1 MLSKEINMRRNTKLL
16 TTGILSMAIVTP
28 TMAFATES
36 NAMENNADL
45 NINLEKKSIVLGS
58 KSKVSVK
65 FKEKPDA
72 DSIKLKY
79 KCYDM
84 PLNTTLNYNQSTG
97 AYEGI
102 INYNKDPEY
111 LNVWELQG
119 ITINSKTNPKT
130 LNRQDLE
137 KMGLNLKDY
146 NVTQECII
154 EDITSRKDVNKYLRK
169 TSSPITE
176 LTGSDRYETAV
187 KISKEGWKNGS
198 DKVVIINGD
207 VSIDGIISTPLATT
221 YNAPIL
227 LVEKNNVPNSVK
239 SELKRLNPKDIIIIG
254 DENAISKTT
263 ANQIKST
270 VNASQ
275 TRLNGSNR
283 YETSL
288 LIAKEIDKN
297 HDVEKV
303 YITNANGG
311 EVDALTI
318 AAKAGQDKQPIIL
331 TDKNSITDNTYK
343 WLKSEDLQNAYFI
356 GGPQMISTNV
366 INKVNDITKDNV
378 TNNRVYGADR
388 HETNANVIK
397 KFYTDDELEAVLV
410 AKSDVL
416 VDALAAGPLA
426 ANLKSPILITPK
438 TYVSAYH
445 KENLEAKSANK
456 VYKIGGGL
464 TSKVMSSIASSLSKH
479 NTTPTEPGNS
489 GGKTVMI
496 DPGHG
501 GSAPGNS
508 SGGMIEKDYNLNTSL
523 ATTEYLR
530 SKGFNVIMTRDTDKT
545 LSLGNRTALSNS
557 LKPDLFTS
565 IHYNGSTNKQGH
577 GVEVFYKL
585 KDKNGG
591 TTKTVATNI
600 LNRILEKFKLTNRG
614 IKTRVLPSDS
624 TKDYLYVLRSNDMPA
639 VLVECAFLD
648 NENDMSLINSS
659 AKVKEMG
666 TQIGK
671 GIEDSLK

>member
-1 MLSKEINMRRNTKLL
+1 M
-16 TTGILSMAIVTP
+16 
-28 TMAFATES
+28 
-36 NAMENNADL
+36 
-45 NINLEKKSIVLGS
+45 VLGS

-72 DSIKLKY
+72 DSITLKY

-84 PLNTTLNYNQSTG
+84 PLDTTLNYNQSTG
-97 AYEGI
+97 AYEGT
-102 INYNKDPEY
+102 INYNQDPEY

-119 ITINSKTNPKT
+119 ITINSKNNPKT
-130 LNRQDLE
+130 LNKQDLE

-227 LVEKNNVPNSVK
+227 LVEKNNVPDNVK
-239 SELKRLNPKDIIIIG
+239 SELKRLNPKDVIIIG

-275 TRLNGSNR
+275 TRLNGSNI

-331 TDKNSITDNTYK
+331 TDKDSITDNTYK

-366 INKVNDITKDNV
+366 INKVNGITKDSV
-378 TNNRVYGADR
+378 TNNRVYGEDR

>member
-1 MLSKEINMRRNTKLL
+1 MRRNTKLL
-16 TTGILSMAIVTP
+16 TTGILSMAIVAP

-72 DSIKLKY
+72 DSITLKY

-84 PLNTTLNYNQSTG
+84 PLDTTLNYNQSTG
-97 AYEGI
+97 AYEGT

-119 ITINSKTNPKT
+119 ITINSKNNPKT
-130 LNRQDLE
+130 LNKQELE
-137 KMGLNLKDY
+137 KMGLNLKDF

-169 TSSPITE
+169 TSAPITE

-239 SELKRLNPKDIIIIG
+239 SELKRLNPRDVIIIG

-297 HDVEKV
+297 HDVEKI

-331 TDKNSITDNTYK
+331 TDKDSITDNTYK

-445 KENLEAKSANK
+445 KDNLEAKSANK

-648 NENDMSLINSS
+648 NEKDMSLLNTSN
-659 AKVKEMG
+659 KVKEMG

>member
-1 MLSKEINMRRNTKLL
+1 MRRNTKLL
-16 TTGILSMAIVTP
+16 TTGILSMAIVAP

-275 TRLNGSNR
+275 TRLKGSNR

>member
-1 MLSKEINMRRNTKLL
+1 MRRNTKLL
-16 TTGILSMAIVTP
+16 TTGILSMAIVAP

-72 DSIKLKY
+72 DSITLKY

-84 PLNTTLNYNQSTG
+84 PLDTTLNYNQSTG
-97 AYEGI
+97 AYEGT
-102 INYNKDPEY
+102 INYNQDPEY

-119 ITINSKTNPKT
+119 ITINSKNNPKT

-137 KMGLNLKDY
+137 KLGLNLKDY

-297 HDVEKV
+297 HDVEKI

-331 TDKNSITDNTYK
+331 TDKDSITDNTYK

-445 KENLEAKSANK
+445 KDNLEAKSANK

>member
-1 MLSKEINMRRNTKLL
+1 MRRNTKLL
-16 TTGILSMAIVTP
+16 TTGILSMAIVAP

-119 ITINSKTNPKT
+119 ITINSKNNPKT
-130 LNRQDLE
+130 LNKQELE

-169 TSSPITE
+169 TSAPITE

-239 SELKRLNPKDIIIIG
+239 SELKRLNPRDVIIIG

-331 TDKNSITDNTYK
+331 TDKDSITDNTYK

-445 KENLEAKSANK
+445 KDNLEAKSANK

-557 LKPDLFTS
+557 LRPDLFTS
-565 IHYNGSTNKQGH
+565 IHYNASDTTGN

-585 KDKNGG
+585 KDKDGG

-600 LNRILEKFKLTNRG
+600 LNRILEKFNLKNRG
-614 IKTRVLPSDS
+614 AKTRTLSTDP
-624 TKDYLYVLRSNDMPA
+624 TKDYLYVLRNNDMPA

-648 NENDMSLINSS
+648 NEKDMSLLNTSN
-659 AKVKEMG
+659 KVKEMG

>member
-1 MLSKEINMRRNTKLL
+1 MRRNTKLL

-275 TRLNGSNR
+275 TRLKGSNR

-445 KENLEAKSANK
+445 KDNLEAKSANK

-501 GSAPGNS
+501 GSDTGTTGKPL
-508 SGGMIEKDYNLNTSL
+508 GGIREKDYTLNTSL

>member
-1 MLSKEINMRRNTKLL
+1 MRRNTKLL
-16 TTGILSMAIVTP
+16 TTGILSMAIVAP

-72 DSIKLKY
+72 DSITLKY

-84 PLNTTLNYNQSTG
+84 PLDTTLNYNQSTG
-97 AYEGI
+97 AYEGT
-102 INYNKDPEY
+102 INYNQDPEY

-119 ITINSKTNPKT
+119 ITINSKNNPKT
-130 LNRQDLE
+130 LNGQDLE

-169 TSSPITE
+169 TSAPITE

-275 TRLNGSNR
+275 TRLKGSNR

-445 KENLEAKSANK
+445 KDNLEAKSANK

>member
-1 MLSKEINMRRNTKLL
+1 MRRNTKLL
-16 TTGILSMAIVTP
+16 TTGILSMAIVAP

-72 DSIKLKY
+72 DSITLKY

-84 PLNTTLNYNQSTG
+84 PLDTTLNYNQSTES
-97 AYEGI
+97 YEGT

-119 ITINSKTNPKT
+119 ITINSKNNPKT

-137 KMGLNLKDY
+137 KLGLNLKDY

-207 VSIDGIISTPLATT
+207 VSLDGIISTPLATT

-297 HDVEKV
+297 HDVEKI

-445 KENLEAKSANK
+445 KDNLEAKSANK

>member
-1 MLSKEINMRRNTKLL
+1 MRRNTKLL

-58 KSKVSVK
+58 TSKVSVK

-72 DSIKLKY
+72 DSITLKY

-84 PLNTTLNYNQSTG
+84 PLDTTLNYNQSTES
-97 AYEGI
+97 YEGT

-119 ITINSKTNPKT
+119 ITINSKNNPKT
-130 LNRQDLE
+130 LNKQELE

-169 TSSPITE
+169 TSAPITE

-239 SELKRLNPKDIIIIG
+239 SELKRLNPRDVIIIG

-275 TRLNGSNR
+275 TRLKGSNR

-445 KENLEAKSANK
+445 KDNLEAKSANK

-464 TSKVMSSIASSLSKH
+464 TSKVMNSIASSLSKH

>member
-1 MLSKEINMRRNTKLL
+1 MRRNTKLL
-16 TTGILSMAIVTP
+16 TTGILSMAIVAP

-275 TRLNGSNR
+275 TRLKGSNR

-331 TDKNSITDNTYK
+331 TDKDSITDNTYK

-501 GSAPGNS
+501 GSDTGTTGKPL
-508 SGGMIEKDYNLNTSL
+508 GGIREKDYTLNTSL

>member
-1 MLSKEINMRRNTKLL
+1 MRRNTKLL
-16 TTGILSMAIVTP
+16 TTGILSMAIVAP

-72 DSIKLKY
+72 DSITLKY

-97 AYEGI
+97 AYEGT
-102 INYNKDPEY
+102 INYNQDPEY

-119 ITINSKTNPKT
+119 ITINSKNNPKT

-137 KMGLNLKDY
+137 KLGLNLKDY

-297 HDVEKV
+297 HDVEKI

-445 KENLEAKSANK
+445 KDNLEAKSANK

-489 GGKTVMI
+489 GGKTIMI

>member
-1 MLSKEINMRRNTKLL
+1 MRRNTKLL
-16 TTGILSMAIVTP
+16 TTGILSMAIVAP

-58 KSKVSVK
+58 TSKVSVK

-72 DSIKLKY
+72 DSITLKY

-84 PLNTTLNYNQSTG
+84 PLDTTLNYNQSTES
-97 AYEGI
+97 YEGT

-119 ITINSKTNPKT
+119 ITINSKNNPKT
-130 LNRQDLE
+130 LNKQELE

-169 TSSPITE
+169 TSAPITE

-239 SELKRLNPKDIIIIG
+239 SELKRLNPRDVIIIG

-445 KENLEAKSANK
+445 KDNLEAKSANK

-591 TTKTVATNI
+591 ITKTVATNI

>member
-1 MLSKEINMRRNTKLL
+1 MKKNTRLI
-16 TTGILSMAIVTP
+16 TTGVLSMAIVAP

-36 NAMENNADL
+36 NAMENNANL

-58 KSKVSVK
+58 TSKVSIK

-72 DSIKLKY
+72 DSITLKY

-84 PLNTTLNYNQSTG
+84 PLDTTLNYNQSTG
-97 AYEGI
+97 VYEGT

-119 ITINSKTNPKT
+119 ITINSATNPKT
-130 LNRQDLE
+130 LDRQELE
-137 KMGLNLKDY
+137 AMGLNLKDY

-169 TSSPITE
+169 TSAPITE

-227 LVEKNNVPNSVK
+227 LVEKNNVSDSVK
-239 SELKRLNPKDIIIIG
+239 AELKRLNPKDIIIIG
-254 DENAISKTT
+254 DENSISKTT

-270 VNASQ
+270 VSASQ

-297 HDVEKV
+297 HDVDKV

-331 TDKNSITDNTYK
+331 SDKDSLTNDTYK
-343 WLKSEDLQNAYFI
+343 WLQSEDLQNAYFI
-356 GGPQMISTNV
+356 GGPQMLSTNV
-366 INKVNDITKDNV
+366 INKINDITKDSV
-378 TNNRVYGADR
+378 TKNRVYGADR

-397 KFYTDDELEAVLV
+397 TFYTEDELEAVLV

-426 ANLKSPILITPK
+426 ASLKSPILITPK

-445 KENLEAKSANK
+445 KDNLEAKSANK

-464 TSKVMSSIASSLSKH
+464 TSKVMNSIASSLSKH
-479 NTTPTEPGNS
+479 NTTPTDPGASN
-489 GGKTVMI
+489 GAKTVMI

-508 SGGMIEKDYNLNTSL
+508 FGGMIEKDYNLNTSL

-530 SKGFNVIMTRDTDKT
+530 SKGINVIMTRDTDKT
-545 LSLGNRTALSNS
+545 LSLGSRTALSNS

-565 IHYNGSTNKQGH
+565 IHYNGDNNRKGH

-591 TTKTVATNI
+591 TSKTVATNI
-600 LNRILEKFKLTNRG
+600 LNRILEKFELTNRG
-614 IKTRVLPSDS
+614 IKTRVLTSDP
-624 TKDYLYVLRSNDMPA
+624 TKDYLYVLRTNDMPA

-648 NENDMSLINSS
+648 NESDMKLINSP

-666 TQIGK
+666 TQIAK
-671 GIEDSLK
+671 GIEESLK

>member
-1 MLSKEINMRRNTKLL
+1 MRRNTKLL
-16 TTGILSMAIVTP
+16 TTGILSMAIVAP

-58 KSKVSVK
+58 TSKVSVK

-72 DSIKLKY
+72 DSITLKY

-84 PLNTTLNYNQSTG
+84 PLDTTLNYNQSTES
-97 AYEGI
+97 YEGT

-119 ITINSKTNPKT
+119 ITINSKNNPKT

-263 ANQIKST
+263 TNQIKST

>member
-1 MLSKEINMRRNTKLL
+1 MKKNARLI
-16 TTGILSMAIVTP
+16 TTGILSMAIVAP

-36 NAMENNADL
+36 NAMENNDNL

-58 KSKVSVK
+58 TSKVSVK

-72 DSIKLKY
+72 DSITLKY

-84 PLNTTLNYNQSTG
+84 PLDTTLNYNQSTG
-97 AYEGI
+97 LYEGT

-119 ITINSKTNPKT
+119 ITINSATNPKT
-130 LNRQDLE
+130 LDRQELE
-137 KMGLNLKDY
+137 AMGLNLKDY
-146 NVTQECII
+146 DVTQECII
-154 EDITSRKDVNKYLRK
+154 EDITSRKDVSKYMRK
-169 TSSPITE
+169 TSAPITE

-198 DKVVIINGD
+198 DKVIIISGD

-227 LVEKNNVPNSVK
+227 LVEKNNVPASVK
-239 SELKRLNPKDIIIIG
+239 AELKRLNPKDVIIIG
-254 DENAISKTT
+254 DENSISKTT

-270 VNASQ
+270 VSASQ

-283 YETSL
+283 YKTSL

-297 HDVEKV
+297 HDVDKV

-331 TDKNSITDNTYK
+331 SDKDSLTNDTYK
-343 WLKSEDLQNAYFI
+343 WLQSEDLQSAYFI
-356 GGPQMISTNV
+356 GGPQMLSTNV
-366 INKVNDITKDNV
+366 INKINDITKDSV
-378 TNNRVYGADR
+378 TKNRVYGADR

-397 KFYTDDELEAVLV
+397 TFYTEDELEAVLV

-426 ANLKSPILITPK
+426 ASLKSPILITPK

-445 KENLEAKSANK
+445 KDNLEAKSANK

-464 TSKVMSSIASSLSKH
+464 TSKVMNSIAASLSKH
-479 NTTPTEPGNS
+479 NTTPTDPGTNN
-489 GGKTVMI
+489 GAKTVMI

-501 GSAPGNS
+501 GSDTGTTGKPL
-508 SGGMIEKDYNLNTSL
+508 GGIKEKDYTLNTSL

-530 SKGFNVIMTRDTDKT
+530 SKGINVIMTRDTDKT

-557 LKPDLFTS
+557 LRPDLFTS
-565 IHYNGSTNKQGH
+565 IHYNASDTTGN

-585 KDKNGG
+585 ADKNGG

-600 LNRILEKFKLTNRG
+600 LNRILEKFNLKNRG
-614 IKTRVLPSDS
+614 IKTRTLSTDP
-624 TKDYLYVLRSNDMPA
+624 TKDYLYVLRTNDMPA

-648 NENDMSLINSS
+648 NEKDMSLLNTSS
-659 AKVKEMG
+659 KVKDMG

-671 GIEDSLK
+671 GIEESLK

>member
-1 MLSKEINMRRNTKLL
+1 MRRNTKLL

-169 TSSPITE
+169 TSAPITE

-239 SELKRLNPKDIIIIG
+239 SELKRLNPRDVIIIG

-331 TDKNSITDNTYK
+331 TDKDSITDNTYK

-557 LKPDLFTS
+557 LRPDLFTS
-565 IHYNGSTNKQGH
+565 IHYNASDTTGN

-585 KDKNGG
+585 KDKDGG

-600 LNRILEKFKLTNRG
+600 LNRILEKFNLKNRG
-614 IKTRVLPSDS
+614 AKTRTLSTDP
-624 TKDYLYVLRSNDMPA
+624 TKDYLYVLRNNDMPA

-648 NENDMSLINSS
+648 NEKDMSLLNTSN
-659 AKVKEMG
+659 KVKEMG

>member
-1 MLSKEINMRRNTKLL
+1 MRRNTKLL
-16 TTGILSMAIVTP
+16 TTGILSMAIVAP

-275 TRLNGSNR
+275 TRLKGSNR

-501 GSAPGNS
+501 GSDTGTTGKPL
-508 SGGMIEKDYNLNTSL
+508 GGIREKDYTLNTSL

>member
-1 MLSKEINMRRNTKLL
+1 MRRNTKLL
-16 TTGILSMAIVTP
+16 TTGILSMAIVAP

-72 DSIKLKY
+72 DSITLKY

-84 PLNTTLNYNQSTG
+84 PLDTTLNYNQSTG
-97 AYEGI
+97 AYEGT
-102 INYNKDPEY
+102 INYNQDPEY

-119 ITINSKTNPKT
+119 ITINSKNNPKT

-137 KMGLNLKDY
+137 KLGLNLKDY

-297 HDVEKV
+297 HDVEKI

-445 KENLEAKSANK
+445 KDNLEAKSANK

>member
-1 MLSKEINMRRNTKLL
+1 MRRNTKLL
-16 TTGILSMAIVTP
+16 TTGILSMAIVAP
-28 TMAFATES
+28 IMAFATES

-72 DSIKLKY
+72 DSITLKY

-84 PLNTTLNYNQSTG
+84 PLDTTLNYNQSTES
-97 AYEGI
+97 YEGT

-119 ITINSKTNPKT
+119 ITINSKNNPKT

-227 LVEKNNVPNSVK
+227 LVEKNNVPDNVK
-239 SELKRLNPKDIIIIG
+239 SELKRLNPKDVIIIG
-254 DENAISKTT
+254 DDNAISKTT
-263 ANQIKST
+263 TNQIKST

-331 TDKNSITDNTYK
+331 TDKDSITDNTYK

-366 INKVNDITKDNV
+366 INKVNGITKDSV
-378 TNNRVYGADR
+378 TNNRVYGEDR

-545 LSLGNRTALSNS
+545 LSLGSRTALSNS

>member
-1 MLSKEINMRRNTKLL
+1 MRRNTKLL

-119 ITINSKTNPKT
+119 ITINSKNNPKT
-130 LNRQDLE
+130 LNKQELE

-169 TSSPITE
+169 TSAPITE

-239 SELKRLNPKDIIIIG
+239 SELKRLNPRDVIIIG

-331 TDKNSITDNTYK
+331 TDKDSITDNTYK

-445 KENLEAKSANK
+445 KDNLEAKSANK

-557 LKPDLFTS
+557 LRPDLFTS
-565 IHYNGSTNKQGH
+565 IHYNASDTTGN

-585 KDKNGG
+585 KDKDGG

-600 LNRILEKFKLTNRG
+600 LNRILEKFNLKNRG
-614 IKTRVLPSDS
+614 AKTRTLSTDP
-624 TKDYLYVLRSNDMPA
+624 TKDYLYVLRNNDMPA

-648 NENDMSLINSS
+648 NEKDMSLLNTSN
-659 AKVKEMG
+659 KVKEMG

>member
-1 MLSKEINMRRNTKLL
+1 MRRNTKLL
-16 TTGILSMAIVTP
+16 TTGILSMAIVAP

-58 KSKVSVK
+58 TSKVSVK

-72 DSIKLKY
+72 DSITLKY

-84 PLNTTLNYNQSTG
+84 PLDTTLNYNQSTES
-97 AYEGI
+97 YEGT

-119 ITINSKTNPKT
+119 ITINSKNNPKT
-130 LNRQDLE
+130 LNKQELE

-169 TSSPITE
+169 TSAPITE

-239 SELKRLNPKDIIIIG
+239 SELKRLNPRDVIIIG

-275 TRLNGSNR
+275 TRLKGSNR

-331 TDKNSITDNTYK
+331 TDKDSITDNTYK

>member
-1 MLSKEINMRRNTKLL
+1 
-16 TTGILSMAIVTP
+16 
-28 TMAFATES
+28 
-36 NAMENNADL
+36 
-45 NINLEKKSIVLGS
+45 
-58 KSKVSVK
+58 
-65 FKEKPDA
+65 
-72 DSIKLKY
+72 
-79 KCYDM
+79 
-84 PLNTTLNYNQSTG
+84 
-97 AYEGI
+97 
-102 INYNKDPEY
+102 
-111 LNVWELQG
+111 NVWELQG
-119 ITINSKTNPKT
+119 ITINSKNNPKT
-130 LNRQDLE
+130 LNKQELE

-169 TSSPITE
+169 TSAPITE

-239 SELKRLNPKDIIIIG
+239 SELKRLNPRDVIIIG

-445 KENLEAKSANK
+445 KDNLEAKSANK
-456 VYKIGGGL
+456 V
-464 TSKVMSSIASSLSKH
+464 
-479 NTTPTEPGNS
+479 
-489 GGKTVMI
+489 
-496 DPGHG
+496 
-501 GSAPGNS
+501 
-508 SGGMIEKDYNLNTSL
+508 
-523 ATTEYLR
+523 
-530 SKGFNVIMTRDTDKT
+530 
-545 LSLGNRTALSNS
+545 
-557 LKPDLFTS
+557 
-565 IHYNGSTNKQGH
+565 
-577 GVEVFYKL
+577 
-585 KDKNGG
+585 
-591 TTKTVATNI
+591 
-600 LNRILEKFKLTNRG
+600 
-614 IKTRVLPSDS
+614 
-624 TKDYLYVLRSNDMPA
+624 
-639 VLVECAFLD
+639 
-648 NENDMSLINSS
+648 
-659 AKVKEMG
+659 
-666 TQIGK
+666 
-671 GIEDSLK
+671 

>member
-1 MLSKEINMRRNTKLL
+1 MRRNTKLL

-58 KSKVSVK
+58 TSKVSVK

-72 DSIKLKY
+72 DSITLKY

-84 PLNTTLNYNQSTG
+84 PLDTTLNYNQSTES
-97 AYEGI
+97 YEGT

-119 ITINSKTNPKT
+119 ITINSKNNPKT
-130 LNRQDLE
+130 LNKQELE

-169 TSSPITE
+169 TSAPITE

-239 SELKRLNPKDIIIIG
+239 SELKRLNPRDVIIIG

-275 TRLNGSNR
+275 TRLKGSNR

>member
-1 MLSKEINMRRNTKLL
+1 MKKNARLI
-16 TTGILSMAIVTP
+16 TTGILSMAIVAP

-36 NAMENNADL
+36 NAMENNANL

-58 KSKVSVK
+58 TSKVSVK

-72 DSIKLKY
+72 DSITLKY

-84 PLNTTLNYNQSTG
+84 PLDTTLNYNQSTG
-97 AYEGI
+97 LYEGT

-119 ITINSKTNPKT
+119 ITINSTTNPKT
-130 LNRQDLE
+130 LDKQELE
-137 KMGLNLKDY
+137 AMGLNLKDY
-146 NVTQECII
+146 DVTQECII
-154 EDITSRKDVNKYLRK
+154 EDITSRKDVSKYMRK
-169 TSSPITE
+169 TSAPITE

-198 DKVVIINGD
+198 DKVIIISGD

-227 LVEKNNVPNSVK
+227 LVEKNSVPASVK
-239 SELKRLNPKDIIIIG
+239 AELKRLNPKDIIIIG
-254 DENAISKTT
+254 DDNSISKTT

-270 VNASQ
+270 VSASQ

-297 HDVEKV
+297 HDVDKV

-331 TDKNSITDNTYK
+331 SDKDSLTNDTYK
-343 WLKSEDLQNAYFI
+343 WLQSEDLQSAYFI
-356 GGPQMISTNV
+356 GGPQMLSTNV
-366 INKVNDITKDNV
+366 INKINDITKDSV
-378 TNNRVYGADR
+378 TKNRVYGADR

-397 KFYTDDELEAVLV
+397 TFYTEDELEAVLV

-426 ANLKSPILITPK
+426 ASLKSPILITPK

-445 KENLEAKSANK
+445 KDNLEAKSANK

-464 TSKVMSSIASSLSKH
+464 TSKVMNSIASSLSKH
-479 NTTPTEPGNS
+479 NTTPTDPGTSN
-489 GGKTVMI
+489 GAKTVMI

-501 GSAPGNS
+501 GSDTGTTGKPL
-508 SGGMIEKDYNLNTSL
+508 GGIREKDYTLNTSL

-530 SKGFNVIMTRDTDKT
+530 SKGINVIMTRDTDKT

-557 LKPDLFTS
+557 LRPDLFTS
-565 IHYNGSTNKQGH
+565 IHYNASDTTGN

-585 KDKNGG
+585 ADKNGG

-600 LNRILEKFKLTNRG
+600 LNRILEKFNLKNRG
-614 IKTRVLPSDS
+614 IKTRTLSTDP
-624 TKDYLYVLRSNDMPA
+624 TKDYLYVLRTNDMPA

-648 NENDMSLINSS
+648 NEKDMSLLNSS
-659 AKVKEMG
+659 SKVKDMG

-671 GIEDSLK
+671 GIEESLK

>member
-1 MLSKEINMRRNTKLL
+1 MRRNTKLL
-16 TTGILSMAIVTP
+16 TTGILSMAIVAP

-119 ITINSKTNPKT
+119 ITINSKNNPKT
-130 LNRQDLE
+130 LNKQELE

-445 KENLEAKSANK
+445 KDNLEAKSANK

>member
-1 MLSKEINMRRNTKLL
+1 MRRNTKLL
-16 TTGILSMAIVTP
+16 TTGILSMAIVAP
-28 TMAFATES
+28 AMAFATES

-72 DSIKLKY
+72 DSITLKY

-84 PLNTTLNYNQSTG
+84 PLDTTLNYNQSTES
-97 AYEGI
+97 YEGT
-102 INYNKDPEY
+102 INYNQDPEY

-119 ITINSKTNPKT
+119 ITINGKNNPKT

-239 SELKRLNPKDIIIIG
+239 SELKRLNPRDVIIIG

-275 TRLNGSNR
+275 TRLKGSNR

-331 TDKNSITDNTYK
+331 TDKDSITDNTYK

-445 KENLEAKSANK
+445 KDNLEAKSANK

-501 GSAPGNS
+501 GSDTGTTGKPL
-508 SGGMIEKDYNLNTSL
+508 GGIREKDYTLNTSL

-585 KDKNGG
+585 KDKDGG

-600 LNRILEKFKLTNRG
+600 LNRILEKFNLKNRG
-614 IKTRVLPSDS
+614 AKTRTLSTDP
-624 TKDYLYVLRSNDMPA
+624 TKDYLYVLRNNDMPA

>member
-1 MLSKEINMRRNTKLL
+1 MKKNARLM
-16 TTGILSMAIVTP
+16 TTGILSMAIVAP

-58 KSKVSVK
+58 TSKVSVK

-72 DSIKLKY
+72 DSITLKY

-84 PLNTTLNYNQSTG
+84 PLDTTLNYNQSTG
-97 AYEGI
+97 SYEGT

-119 ITINSKTNPKT
+119 ITINSENNPKT
-130 LNRQDLE
+130 LNKQDLE
-137 KMGLNLKDY
+137 KIGLNLKDY

-169 TSSPITE
+169 TSAPITE

-227 LVEKNNVPNSVK
+227 LVEKNNVPASVK
-239 SELKRLNPKDIIIIG
+239 SELKRLNPKDVIIIG
-254 DENAISKTT
+254 DENSISKTT

-331 TDKNSITDNTYK
+331 TDKDSITNNTYK
-343 WLKSEDLQNAYFI
+343 WLESEDLQSAYFI
-356 GGPQMISTNV
+356 GGPQMLSTNV
-366 INKVNDITKDNV
+366 INKVNGITKDSV

-464 TSKVMSSIASSLSKH
+464 TSKVMNSIASSLSKH
-479 NTTPTEPGNS
+479 NATPTDPGTN
-489 GGKTVMI
+489 GAKTVMI

-501 GSAPGNS
+501 GLDTGTTGKPL
-508 SGGMIEKDYNLNTSL
+508 GGIKEKDYTLNTSL

-530 SKGFNVIMTRDTDKT
+530 SKGINVIMTRDTDKT

-557 LKPDLFTS
+557 LRPDLFTS
-565 IHYNGSTNKQGH
+565 IHYNASDTTGN

-591 TTKTVATNI
+591 TTKTLATNI
-600 LNRILEKFKLTNRG
+600 LNRILEKFNLKNRG
-614 IKTRVLPSDS
+614 TKTRTLSTDP
-624 TKDYLYVLRSNDMPA
+624 TKDYLYVLRTNDMPA

-648 NENDMSLINSS
+648 NEKDMSLLNTSN
-659 AKVKEMG
+659 KVKEMG

>member
-1 MLSKEINMRRNTKLL
+1 MRRNTKLL
-16 TTGILSMAIVTP
+16 TTGILSMAIVAP

-58 KSKVSVK
+58 TSKVSVK

-72 DSIKLKY
+72 DSITLKY

-84 PLNTTLNYNQSTG
+84 PLDTTLNYNQSTES
-97 AYEGI
+97 YEGT

-119 ITINSKTNPKT
+119 ITINSKNNPKT

-239 SELKRLNPKDIIIIG
+239 SELKRLNPRDVIIIG
-254 DENAISKTT
+254 DDNAISKTT

-275 TRLNGSNR
+275 TRLKGSNR

-445 KENLEAKSANK
+445 KDNLEAKSANK

-501 GSAPGNS
+501 GSDTGTTGKPL
-508 SGGMIEKDYNLNTSL
+508 GGIREKDYTLNTSL

>member
-1 MLSKEINMRRNTKLL
+1 
-16 TTGILSMAIVTP
+16 
-28 TMAFATES
+28 
-36 NAMENNADL
+36 
-45 NINLEKKSIVLGS
+45 
-58 KSKVSVK
+58 
-65 FKEKPDA
+65 
-72 DSIKLKY
+72 
-79 KCYDM
+79 
-84 PLNTTLNYNQSTG
+84 
-97 AYEGI
+97 
-102 INYNKDPEY
+102 KDPEY

-119 ITINSKTNPKT
+119 ITINSKNNPKT
-130 LNRQDLE
+130 LNKQELE

-169 TSSPITE
+169 TSAPITE

-239 SELKRLNPKDIIIIG
+239 SELKRLNPRDVIIIG

-275 TRLNGSNR
+275 TRLKGSNR

-445 KENLEAKSANK
+445 KDNLEAKSANK

>member
-1 MLSKEINMRRNTKLL
+1 MRRNAKLL
-16 TTGILSMAIVTP
+16 TTGILSMAIVAP

-36 NAMENNADL
+36 SAMENNADL
-45 NINLEKKSIVLGS
+45 NISLEKKSIVLGS
-58 KSKVSVK
+58 TSKVSVK

-72 DSIKLKY
+72 DSITLKY

-84 PLNTTLNYNQSTG
+84 PLDTTINYNQSTG
-97 AYEGI
+97 AYEGT

-111 LNVWELQG
+111 QNVWELQG
-119 ITINSKTNPKT
+119 ITINSENNPKT
-130 LNRQDLE
+130 LDKQDLE
-137 KMGLNLKDY
+137 NMGLNLKDY

-169 TSSPITE
+169 TSAPITE

-187 KISKEGWKNGS
+187 KISKEGWKNGA
-198 DKVVIINGD
+198 DKVVIINED

-227 LVEKNNVPNSVK
+227 LVEKNNVPDSVK
-239 SELKRLNPKDIIIIG
+239 AELKRLNPKDVIIIG
-254 DENAISKTT
+254 DENSISKTS

-275 TRLNGSNR
+275 TRLSGSNR

-297 HDVEKV
+297 HDVDKV
-303 YITNANGG
+303 YITNATGG

-331 TDKNSITDNTYK
+331 TDKDSITNNTYK
-343 WLKSEDLQNAYFI
+343 WLKSEDLQSAYFI

-366 INKVNDITKDNV
+366 INKVNDITKDSV

-397 KFYTDDELEAVLV
+397 KFYTEDELEAVLV

-445 KENLEAKSANK
+445 KANLEAKSANK

-464 TSKVMSSIASSLSKH
+464 TSSVMNSIAASLSKH
-479 NTTPTEPGNS
+479 NTTPADPDNNNGA
-489 GGKTVMI
+489 KTVMI

-501 GSAPGNS
+501 GSD
-508 SGGMIEKDYNLNTSL
+508 SGTTGKPLGGIKEKDYTLNTSL

-530 SKGFNVIMTRDTDKT
+530 SKGINVIMTRDTDKT

-557 LKPDLFTS
+557 LRPDLFTS
-565 IHYNGSTNKQGH
+565 IHYNASDTTGN

-585 KDKNGG
+585 EDKNGG
-591 TTKTVATNI
+591 TTKTLATNI
-600 LNRILEKFKLTNRG
+600 LNRILEKFNLKNRG
-614 IKTRVLPSDS
+614 AKTRALSTDA
-624 TKDYLYVLRSNDMPA
+624 TKDYLYVLRTNDMPA

-648 NENDMSLINSS
+648 NEKDMSLLNTSS
-659 AKVKEMG
+659 KVKEMG

-671 GIEDSLK
+671 GIEESLK

>member
-1 MLSKEINMRRNTKLL
+1 MRRNTKLL
-16 TTGILSMAIVTP
+16 TTGILSMAIVAP

-72 DSIKLKY
+72 DSITLKY

-97 AYEGI
+97 AYEGT

-119 ITINSKTNPKT
+119 ITINSKNNPKT
-130 LNRQDLE
+130 LNKQELE

-169 TSSPITE
+169 TSAPITE

-239 SELKRLNPKDIIIIG
+239 SELKRLNPRDVIIIG

-275 TRLNGSNR
+275 TRLKGSNR

-445 KENLEAKSANK
+445 KDNLEAKSANK

-464 TSKVMSSIASSLSKH
+464 TSKVMNSIASSLSKH

-501 GSAPGNS
+501 GSDTGTTGKPL
-508 SGGMIEKDYNLNTSL
+508 GGIKEKDYTLNTSL

>member
-1 MLSKEINMRRNTKLL
+1 MRRNTKLL
-16 TTGILSMAIVTP
+16 TTGILSMAIVAP

-72 DSIKLKY
+72 NSIILKY

-84 PLNTTLNYNQSTG
+84 PLDTTLNYNQSTES
-97 AYEGI
+97 YEGT

-119 ITINSKTNPKT
+119 ITINSKNNPKT
-130 LNRQDLE
+130 LNKQDLE
-137 KMGLNLKDY
+137 NMGLNLKDY

-169 TSSPITE
+169 TSAPITE

-254 DENAISKTT
+254 DESSISKTT

-331 TDKNSITDNTYK
+331 TDKDSITDNTSK
-343 WLKSEDLQNAYFI
+343 WLENEDLQNAYFI

-366 INKVNDITKDNV
+366 INKVNGITKDNV

-397 KFYTDDELEAVLV
+397 KFYTDDELEAILV

-426 ANLKSPILITPK
+426 ASLKSPILITPK

-445 KENLEAKSANK
+445 KTNLETKSANK

-479 NTTPTEPGNS
+479 NTTPADPGSNN
-489 GGKTVMI
+489 GAKTVMI

-508 SGGMIEKDYNLNTSL
+508 FGGMIEKDYNLNTSL

-530 SKGFNVIMTRDTDKT
+530 SKDINVIMTRDTDKT
-545 LSLGNRTALSNS
+545 LSLGSRTALSNS

-565 IHYNGSTNKQGH
+565 IHYNGDNNRKGH
-577 GVEVFYKL
+577 GVEVFYKF

-624 TKDYLYVLRSNDMPA
+624 TKDYLYVLRTNNIPA

-648 NENDMSLINSS
+648 NEKDVSLINSP

-666 TQIGK
+666 IQIGK

>member
-1 MLSKEINMRRNTKLL
+1 MRRNTKLL

-275 TRLNGSNR
+275 TRLKGSNR

-331 TDKNSITDNTYK
+331 TDKDSITDNTYK

-445 KENLEAKSANK
+445 KDNLEAKSANK

-501 GSAPGNS
+501 GSDTGTTGKPL
-508 SGGMIEKDYNLNTSL
+508 GGIREKDYTLNTSL

>member
-1 MLSKEINMRRNTKLL
+1 MRRNTKLL
-16 TTGILSMAIVTP
+16 TTGILSMAIVAP
-28 TMAFATES
+28 TVAFATES

-72 DSIKLKY
+72 DSITLKY

-84 PLNTTLNYNQSTG
+84 PLDTTLNYNQSTES
-97 AYEGI
+97 YEGT

-119 ITINSKTNPKT
+119 ITINSKNNPKT
-130 LNRQDLE
+130 LNKQELE

-169 TSSPITE
+169 TSAPITE

-239 SELKRLNPKDIIIIG
+239 SELKRLNPRDVIIIG

-275 TRLNGSNR
+275 TRLKGSNR

-445 KENLEAKSANK
+445 KDSLEAKSANK

>member
-1 MLSKEINMRRNTKLL
+1 MKKNTRLI
-16 TTGILSMAIVTP
+16 TTGVLSMAIVAP

-36 NAMENNADL
+36 NAMENNANL

-58 KSKVSVK
+58 TSKVSIK

-72 DSIKLKY
+72 DSITLKY

-84 PLNTTLNYNQSTG
+84 PLDTTLNYNQSTG
-97 AYEGI
+97 VYEGT

-119 ITINSKTNPKT
+119 ITINSATNPKT
-130 LNRQDLE
+130 LDRQELE
-137 KMGLNLKDY
+137 AMGLNLKDY

-169 TSSPITE
+169 TSAPITE

-227 LVEKNNVPNSVK
+227 LVEKNNVSDSVK
-239 SELKRLNPKDIIIIG
+239 AELKRLNPKDIIIIG
-254 DENAISKTT
+254 DENSISKTS

-270 VNASQ
+270 VSASQ

-297 HDVEKV
+297 HDVDKV

-331 TDKNSITDNTYK
+331 SDKDSLTNDTYK
-343 WLKSEDLQNAYFI
+343 WLQSEDLQNAYFI
-356 GGPQMISTNV
+356 GGPQMLSTNV
-366 INKVNDITKDNV
+366 INKINDITKDSV
-378 TNNRVYGADR
+378 TKNRVYGADR

-397 KFYTDDELEAVLV
+397 TFYTEDELEAVLV

-426 ANLKSPILITPK
+426 ASLKSPILITPK

-445 KENLEAKSANK
+445 KDNLEAKSANK

-464 TSKVMSSIASSLSKH
+464 TSKVMNSIALSLSKH
-479 NTTPTEPGNS
+479 NTTPTDPGASN
-489 GGKTVMI
+489 GAKTVMI

-508 SGGMIEKDYNLNTSL
+508 FGGMIEKDYNLNTSL

-530 SKGFNVIMTRDTDKT
+530 SKGINVIMTRDTDKT
-545 LSLGNRTALSNS
+545 LSLGSRTALSNS

-565 IHYNGSTNKQGH
+565 IHYNGDNNRKGH

-591 TTKTVATNI
+591 TSKTVATNI

-614 IKTRVLPSDS
+614 IKTRVLTSDP
-624 TKDYLYVLRSNDMPA
+624 TKDYLYVLRTNDMPA

-648 NENDMSLINSS
+648 NESDMKLINSP

-666 TQIGK
+666 TQIAK
-671 GIEDSLK
+671 GIEESLK